1 MIAADTSKNVT
12 MSLIPGDQNPVPD
25 IATTSVVVVEPEIEM
40 DVIVGAVVVV
50 ELSLAVTGI
59 TITTGVGPA

>member
-1 MIAADTSKNVT
+1 
-12 MSLIPGDQNPVPD
+12 MSLAPGDQNPVPD